1 MEKANTM
8 IKAIFI
14 VLNGA
19 YAFSRQYTEQI
30 DPTLLSGL
38 LTAFRVSSKEFAT
51 GDFRQAKFEGSEVLV
66 DGLTERPNDFVAIF
80 ATPDERA
87 NDLTN
92 LMALIKT
99 TFIELYGERL
109 HTWNALDG
117 PFTDF
122 EPQIDQLIAGCI
134 WCDTEKITTPPNVT
148 FTADLIPAKETVFRG
163 KTINVKYYIHNS
175 SSNPIKLTAIV
186 NAIPH
191 LFDLDGLTRTVIIRD
206 TAFLRNWELKPEE
219 EYDIILPIKAR
230 RIGHTSVAPILFVTQ
245 NGQVFTILGESHE
258 MDII

>member
-1 MEKANTM
+1 M

-30 DPTLLSGL
+30 DPHMLSGL

-51 GDFRQAKFEGSEVLV
+51 GEFRQAKFEGSEVIV

-80 ATPDERA
+80 ATPEERA

-99 TFIELYGERL
+99 AFISDYGERI
-109 HTWNALDG
+109 HKWNSLEG
-117 PFTDF
+117 PFSEF
-122 EPQIDQLIAGCI
+122 EPTIDQIIAGCV
-134 WCDTEKITTPPNVT
+134 WCDTEVVKEPPKVT
-148 FTADLIPAKETVFRG
+148 FTTDLIPVKKTVYRG
-163 KTINVKYYIHNS
+163 NALNIKYYIQNS
-175 SSNPIKLTAIV
+175 SSLSIHLTAIV

-191 LFDLDGLTRTVIIRD
+191 LFELDGLTKNVVLRKT
-206 TAFLRNWELKPEE
+206 TFLRNRQLKPDEAYE
-219 EYDIILPIKAR
+219 SIIPIKAR
-230 RIGHTSVAPILFVTQ
+230 RIGHTEIAPILFITQ
-245 NGQVFTILGESHE
+245 GKQAFTVLGENRE
-258 MDII
+258 IDVI

>member
-1 MEKANTM
+1 M

-38 LTAFRVSSKEFAT
+38 ITAFRASSKEFAT

-80 ATPDERA
+80 ATPDERTA
-87 NDLTN
+87 DLTN

-99 TFIELYGERL
+99 TFIDLYGERL

-117 PFTDF
+117 PFSDF
-122 EPQIDQLIAGCI
+122 EPQIDQIIAGCI
-134 WCDTEKITTPPNVT
+134 WCDTEKLMAPPKVT

-163 KTINVKYYIHNS
+163 KTVNIKYYIHNS

-219 EYDIILPIKAR
+219 EYQLILPIKAR

-245 NGQVFTILGESHE
+245 NGQVFTILGESRD